1 MGMGVHS
8 NTHNLVGTRPPFNP
22 ANIAMAVSVGGEQSV
37 ISGHR
42 EFAIIS
48 WVKPRRQR
56 RFAVGFHSAS
66 GDMRGHALAALDW
79 VRSPCL
85 MKVILLIL

>member
-1 MGMGVHS
+1 MHS
-8 NTHNLVGTRPPFNP
+8 NADNLAGTRPPFNP
-22 ANIAMAVSVGGEQSV
+22 ATNTMAVLVGGEQSV

-48 WVKPRRQR
+48 WVKSRRQQ
-56 RFAVGFHSAS
+56 RFAVGFRSAS
-66 GDMRGHALAALDW
+66 GDMRGHALAALEW

-85 MKVILLIL
+85 MKLILLIL